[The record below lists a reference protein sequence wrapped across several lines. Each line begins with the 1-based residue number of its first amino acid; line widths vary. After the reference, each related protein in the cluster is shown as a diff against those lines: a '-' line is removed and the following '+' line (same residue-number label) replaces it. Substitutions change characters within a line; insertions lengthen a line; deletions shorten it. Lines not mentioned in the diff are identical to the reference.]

1 MAARRIEPRVRC
13 ERFGLC
19 ELPSKRIVFVTHS
32 GLEIGR
38 LPPQQ
43 HRREVSANEEIVQRL
58 LLWGR
63 PLAHD
68 QVLVA
73 AICAPE
79 RRP

>member
-1 MAARRIEPRVRC
+1 MRRVEPTTRC
-13 ERFGLC
+13 RRYGMNT
-19 ELPSKRIVFVTHS
+19 LPSGRQVFVTHS
-32 GLEIGR
+32 GLLVGCRYVRPARDIGPHAER
-38 LPPQQ
+38 IQG
-43 HRREVSANEEIVQRL
+43 L